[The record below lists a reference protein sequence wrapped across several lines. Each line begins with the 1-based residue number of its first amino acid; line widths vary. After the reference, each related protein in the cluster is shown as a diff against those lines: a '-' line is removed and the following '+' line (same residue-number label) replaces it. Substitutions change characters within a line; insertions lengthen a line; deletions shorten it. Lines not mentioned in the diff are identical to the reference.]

1 MSQTDIRTDERTDIL
16 TDEVYSYNPLQLYER
31 GLKRISVYVNLKELP
46 KSILR
51 SNDLQGDGH
60 GSTGKQSRMCYG
72 LSDVLF

>member
-51 SNDLQGDGH
+51 SNDLQGVQLDTKAGCVM
-60 GSTGKQSRMCYG
+60 G
-72 LSDVLF
+72 